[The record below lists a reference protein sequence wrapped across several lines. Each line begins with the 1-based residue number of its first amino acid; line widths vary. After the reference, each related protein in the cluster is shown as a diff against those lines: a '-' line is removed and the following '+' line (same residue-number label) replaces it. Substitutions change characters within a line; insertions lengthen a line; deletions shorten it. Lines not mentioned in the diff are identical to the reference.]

1 MLGELQIVFLRPDSH
16 LKIILSSIC
25 RKLRRWPWYKRTLF
39 LPVILAISLD
49 KVKFEFLTLSRT
61 DISIT
66 SYALFSIRVILV
78 DLFLTK
84 FFLLKKAFAIRLDI
98 NM

>member
-1 MLGELQIVFLRPDSH
+1 MLGELQILFLRPDSH

-61 DISIT
+61 DKSHIGRSLP
-66 SYALFSIRVILV
+66 YKVFLVEKGFCHKIRY
-78 DLFLTK
+78 
-84 FFLLKKAFAIRLDI
+84 
-98 NM
+98 